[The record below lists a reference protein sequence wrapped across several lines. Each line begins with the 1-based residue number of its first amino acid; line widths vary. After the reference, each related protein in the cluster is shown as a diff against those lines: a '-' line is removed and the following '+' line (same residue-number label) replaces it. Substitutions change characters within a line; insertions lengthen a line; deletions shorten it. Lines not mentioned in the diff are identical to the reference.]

1 MNYNIK
7 RIKKS
12 VDYVNGIKVCEY
24 VYMTSDHRIFPT
36 ELDAMRHIKEAKK
49 AEHRIDINIYQSNR
63 RKKIKAEKGE

>member
-24 VYMTSDHRIFPT
+24 VYMTSDHRIFST
-36 ELDAMRHIKEAKK
+36 ELDAMRHIKEVKN

-63 RKKIKAEKGE
+63 RKKAKAEKGE

>member
-36 ELDAMRHIKEAKK
+36 ELDAMRHIKEAKN

-63 RKKIKAEKGE
+63 RKKAKAEKGE